1 MPPDL
6 LIVRTFIVQ
15 FFVLR
20 EGDALFLIDAGFLGG
35 RSALKKALQAR
46 GWDHLPI
53 RGILLTHGHLDHVL
67 NAPSLARE
75 HNAWIAGPEGDLEHF
90 ENRACYTGWGRV
102 AGISEWIGRRVLR
115 MPSFRPDK
123 LLHDGDELPIWGGL
137 RVVALPGH
145 THGHCGFYSAQDQ
158 LLFSGDLFATAPFGP
173 HIAPKILN
181 QDNTAAHR
189 SIHRALELPLI
200 GVLPCHSDEALP
212 VRQLERLRGLSHV
225 VRSSETQR

>member
-20 EGDALFLIDAGFLGG
+20 DGDALFLIDTGFLGG

-67 NAPSLARE
+67 NVPSLARE

-145 THGHCGFYSAQDQ
+145 THGHCGFYSAQYQ

-189 SIHRALELPLI
+189 SIHRALELSLR
-200 GVLPCHSDEALP
+200 GVLPCHADEAP
-212 VRQLERLRGLSHV
+212 PERQLERLRGLSHV
-225 VRSSETQR
+225 VRSSETQK